1 MLFPF
6 YSVLTAAL
14 RSRFEDAVPRYVFA
28 FHTGCFLHTY
38 ILEKLLV
45 LVYSGNA
52 LGMRSIVYRNPG
64 TCTAVKTN
72 QIFLGTR
79 NSTWTSWTQIWL
91 LTHITRPSALSSDAV
106 PRLRLVVGSE
116 QSDESNAARNSDY
129 LLLGNVSST
138 SHARQNIFFTISPSR
153 TTLVPINCLNAV
165 LHPDQLIYLSICFR
179 HFGRIAWQITSTPR
193 QELNHEVNVFFFFP
207 MSLVGILAETIEN
220 QLNSYHIRIEVWKL
234 KRFIIVGYARKSS
247 LASTTNDERA
257 RCLARIISIL
267 KIRSRRI
274 VFLFPGGLLF
284 ETHSSQ
290 WRWRIWCHYRLRLW
304 WWYTRWRSKCISR
317 RSFSVVICSLDM
329 LSYLRHSKSPVV
341 LVCITYADLTTNP
354 YDLL

>member
-45 LVYSGNA
+45 LVYSGIA
-52 LGMRSIVYRNPG
+52 FGMRSIVYRNPG
-64 TCTAVKTN
+64 TC
-72 QIFLGTR
+72 
-79 NSTWTSWTQIWL
+79 TWTSWTQIWL

-179 HFGRIAWQITSTPR
+179 HFGRIAWQITSMPR

-220 QLNSYHIRIEVWKL
+220 
-234 KRFIIVGYARKSS
+234 
-247 LASTTNDERA
+247 
-257 RCLARIISIL
+257 
-267 KIRSRRI
+267 
-274 VFLFPGGLLF
+274 
-284 ETHSSQ
+284 
-290 WRWRIWCHYRLRLW
+290 
-304 WWYTRWRSKCISR
+304 
-317 RSFSVVICSLDM
+317 
-329 LSYLRHSKSPVV
+329 
-341 LVCITYADLTTNP
+341 
-354 YDLL
+354 